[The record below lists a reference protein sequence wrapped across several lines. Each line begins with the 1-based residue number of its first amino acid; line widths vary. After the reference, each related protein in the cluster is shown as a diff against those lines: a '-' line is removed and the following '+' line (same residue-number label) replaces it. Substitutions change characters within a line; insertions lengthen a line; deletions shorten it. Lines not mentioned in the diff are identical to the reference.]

1 MWKLRAVWMKLSG
14 FSCACS
20 LVLCWCPSFLSSLEG
35 TSVSGLNPDPGINH
49 RTPDPDSLIRSLLK
63 EVPGGG
69 PALDGCVRYHL
80 TLLGFSTVFYG
91 LPLTHFLPTPSAALP
106 PVKPSKVPVPWSLPR
121 DKVWFCV
128 DSWFFLQ
135 SERFVFISPARTNK
149 RVFCV
154 HSAPFPASA
163 TTTEGRICLDS

>member
-1 MWKLRAVWMKLSG
+1 MRVSG

-35 TSVSGLNPDPGINH
+35 TSVSGLNPRTPDPGINH

-80 TLLGFSTVFYG
+80 TLLGFSAVFYG
-91 LPLTHFLPTPSAALP
+91 LPFTHFLPSPSAASP
-106 PVKPSKVPVPWSLPR
+106 PVKPSEVPVPWNLPL
-121 DKVWFCV
+121 DEVWFCV

-149 RVFCV
+149 GIFCV
-154 HSAPFPASA
+154 HPALFPASA
-163 TTTEGRICLDS
+163 TATPTEGMFCMDS